1 MMIVINCTTEE
12 FHSLLKTFDN
22 TIHCP
27 FENNPNIKCSVD
39 YEKYATGEEEMTCIP
54 CLKKNIVWI
63 IED

>member
-27 FENNPNIKCSVD
+27 FEDNPNIKCSVD
-39 YEKYATGEEEMTCIP
+39 YDQP
-54 CLKKNIVWI
+54 LCL
-63 IED
+63 